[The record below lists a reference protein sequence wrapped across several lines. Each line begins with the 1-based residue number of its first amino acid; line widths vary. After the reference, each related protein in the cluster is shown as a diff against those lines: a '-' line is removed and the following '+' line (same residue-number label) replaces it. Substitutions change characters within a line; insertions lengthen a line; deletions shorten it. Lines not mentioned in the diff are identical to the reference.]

1 MSSEGAGVGTTATTR
16 QEPAAGTPDPSAPP
30 DGTALRAVAAG
41 RFASWVRDGAPHVP
55 LPGGGRTWERF
66 QALHGLGRDDLAL
79 ARLAEG
85 HADAVAILAELGSP
99 APAAGER
106 WGVWAAQPP
115 GARLTARPG
124 ADGRWLLD
132 GVKPYCS
139 GAHSCTHAL
148 VTADTE
154 EGRRLFA
161 LSTDVPGYAPV
172 PGTWQAIGM
181 AGSDTPDVRF
191 TGVPAVP
198 VGGVDAYVRRPG
210 FAHGGIGVAACWL
223 GGARGIA
230 DTLFASASRRAPDQL
245 AAAHLGAVDVALHGA
260 ECVLRVAATE
270 IDADPQDLTGD
281 AALRAMRA
289 RAAVERVATLV
300 LDHVGRALGAGPLC
314 HDARHARLVADLTV
328 YIRQHHADRDLAAL
342 GTTLVAP
349 PEGAGR

>member
-1 MSSEGAGVGTTATTR
+1 MRTTVTTD
-16 QEPAAGTPDPSAPP
+16 QEPVSEMPVTPD
-30 DGTALRAVAAG
+30 GVALRRAAAD
-41 RFASWVRDGAPHVP
+41 RFAAWVRDSAADVP
-55 LPGGGRTWERF
+55 LPGSGRTWERF
-66 QALHGLGRDDLAL
+66 QTLHGLGREDLAL

-85 HADAVAILAELGSP
+85 HADAVAILAELGASAP
-99 APAAGER
+99 APGER

-124 ADGRWLLD
+124 TDGLWQLD

-161 LSTDVPGYAPV
+161 LATAVPGYAPV
-172 PGTWQAIGM
+172 PGTWQAVGM

-198 VGGVDAYVRRPG
+198 VGGVDAYVGRPG

-223 GGARGIA
+223 GGARGVA
-230 DTLFASASRRAPDQL
+230 DTLFASAARRAPDL
-245 AAAHLGAVDVALHGA
+245 IAAAHLGAVDVALHGA
-260 ECVLRVAATE
+260 ECVLRIAAAE
-270 IDADPQDLTGD
+270 IDADPADRGGD

-289 RAAVERVATLV
+289 RAAVERVSTLV

-314 HDARHARLVADLTV
+314 HDARHARRVADLTV
-328 YIRQHHADRDLAAL
+328 YLRQHHGDRDLAAL
-342 GTTLVAP
+342 GASLVAP
-349 PEGAGR
+349 PESTPR

>member
-1 MSSEGAGVGTTATTR
+1 MAETPV
-16 QEPAAGTPDPSAPP
+16 TPD
-30 DGTALRAVAAG
+30 GVALRRAVAD
-41 RFASWVRDGAPHVP
+41 RFAAWVRDSATDVP
-55 LPGGGRTWERF
+55 LPGAGRTWERF
-66 QALHGLGRDDLAL
+66 QALHGLGREDLAL

-85 HADAVAILAELGSP
+85 HADALAILAELGAP
-99 APAAGER
+99 APASGER

-124 ADGRWLLD
+124 TDGFWSLD

-161 LSTDVPGYAPV
+161 VATGVPGYAPV
-172 PGTWQAIGM
+172 PGTWQAVGM

-198 VGGVDAYVRRPG
+198 VGGVDAYVDRPG

-223 GGARGIA
+223 GGARGVA
-230 DTLFASASRRAPDQL
+230 DTLFAATARRAPDQI

-260 ECVLRVAATE
+260 ECVLRTAAAE
-270 IDADPQDLTGD
+270 IDADPADRRGD

-289 RAAVERVATLV
+289 RAAVERVGTLV

-314 HDARHARLVADLTV
+314 HDARHARRVADLTV
-328 YIRQHHADRDLAAL
+328 YLRQHHGERDLAAL
-342 GTTLVAP
+342 GNVLVAP
-349 PEGAGR
+349 PEDTHR